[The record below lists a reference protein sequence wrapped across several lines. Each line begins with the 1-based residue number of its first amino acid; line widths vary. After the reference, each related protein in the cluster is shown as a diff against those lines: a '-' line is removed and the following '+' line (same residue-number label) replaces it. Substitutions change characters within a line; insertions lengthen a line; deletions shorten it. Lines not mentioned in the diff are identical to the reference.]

1 MQSSSFF
8 SIVCGEYINPPPP
21 ESMRATAFRL
31 RNVTEECDISHILVH
46 PVVMWWESGA
56 ALPAITVQAHGWVS
70 ATEFLFRSLLAS
82 NPSQFN
88 LNVCM

>member
-1 MQSSSFF
+1 MQGDYARAELIIFF
-8 SIVCGEYINPPPP
+8 D
-21 ESMRATAFRL
+21 RL
-31 RNVTEECDISHILVH
+31 RHILVH

-56 ALPAITVQAHGWVS
+56 ALPAIIVQAHGWVS
-70 ATEFLFRSLLAS
+70 VTEFLFRSLLAS